1 MNSPSPQLGDVE
13 REAARGIPELSRALA
28 SENLPRN
35 SSAGAFRKGGFA
47 HILEE
52 WLFPCVGLAALIFSA
67 IMVAPAS
74 WFGRT
79 LTYRYES
86 GADFEFET
94 VNFTN
99 VGSRLTIALLCAIV
113 GLILVVTNTVVRSI
127 QRHWRL
133 ASQALAVMV
142 TIGAII
148 NVVFLAINIYD
159 GFGEFM
165 IPMWVYLALV
175 VGGLVMSI
183 LSFTGYRRGR
193 IRAVESLFARLPQE
207 QQRAILTDRA
217 RALDV
222 LVQRDIARHQEAER
236 VSKLPFGRYTGT
248 VNAQREE

>member
-1 MNSPSPQLGDVE
+1 MNHPSPQLADVE
-13 REAARGIPELSRALA
+13 REAARGIPEVVHALA
-28 SENLPRN
+28 VENLPKGSRD
-35 SSAGAFRKGGFA
+35 SAFRKGGFA

-67 IMVAPAS
+67 LMVAPTA

-79 LTYRYES
+79 LSYTNGSGSNYEF
-86 GADFEFET
+86 DT

-113 GLILVVTNTVVRSI
+113 GLILVVTNTVVRSV

-133 ASQALAVMV
+133 ASQALAVTV
-142 TIGAII
+142 TTGAII

-159 GFGEFM
+159 GFGELM
-165 IPMWVYLALV
+165 IAMWAYLALV
-175 VGGLVMSI
+175 VGGLIMSI

-207 QQRAILTDRA
+207 QQRAILADRA

-222 LVQRDIARHQEAER
+222 LVQRDIARHQEADR
-236 VSKLPFGRYTGT
+236 VSKLPFGRYTGR
-248 VNAQREE
+248 VNAKREE